1 MWVLDGVLLVFAVGL
16 VTGLATGLGVLPF
29 FLVEEI
35 PDRWLV
41 VLWGLAAGI
50 MLSAS
55 VFGLL
60 AEGLAEGSVPLV
72 SLGVCLGA
80 ALVYVADRLIGGYE
94 FTPVVGSAVDYR
106 TAALTVG
113 VLTVHSVPEG
123 IAVGVA
129 FAEMGVGT
137 GESVAIAGVELP
149 ELAAFMA
156 VAISVLNVPEGLAL
170 AIPLVSLGVRRLKV
184 VGWAIVSGLPQP
196 IGAILAYYFVNA
208 LEGLLPVAFGFA
220 AGALLYLLLTE
231 FVPAGLEHGAALEGR
246 GRGEFGGGFGLGFVA
261 TTVLVIALGV

>member
-1 MWVLDGVLLVFAVGL
+1 MWLLDGVLLVFAVGL

-60 AEGLAEGSVPLV
+60 AEGLAEGSALLV
-72 SLGVCLGA
+72 SLGLCLGA

-94 FTPVVGSAVDYR
+94 FTPATGSAVDYR

-129 FAEMGVGT
+129 FAEIGAG
-137 GESVAIAGVELP
+137 GESVAIAGVKLP

-156 VAISVLNVPEGLAL
+156 VAISILNVPEGLAL

-184 VGWAIVSGLPQP
+184 VGWAVVSGLPQP
-196 IGAILAYYFVNA
+196 IGAVFAYYFVNA

-231 FVPAGLEHGAALEGR
+231 FVPAGLEHGSALEGQ
-246 GRGEFGGGFGLGFVA
+246 GRGELGGGFGLGFVA
-261 TTVLVIALGV
+261 TTALVVLLGV

>member
-1 MWVLDGVLLVFAVGL
+1 MWLLDGAPLVFVVGL

-41 VLWGLAAGI
+41 ALWGLAAGI

-60 AEGLAEGSVPLV
+60 AEGLAEGSVLLV
-72 SLGVCLGA
+72 SLGLCLGA
-80 ALVYVADRLIGGYE
+80 ALVYAADRLIGGYE
-94 FTPVVGSAVDYR
+94 FTPAMGSAVDYR

-129 FAEMGVGT
+129 FTEMAET
-137 GESVAIAGVELP
+137 AENVAIAGIEMP

-170 AIPLVSLGVRRLKV
+170 AIPLVSLGVRRTKI

-196 IGAILAYYFVNA
+196 IGAVLAYYFVNA

-220 AGALLYLLLTE
+220 AGALLYLLATE
-231 FVPAGLEHGAALEGR
+231 FVPAGLEHGAALAGR
-246 GRGEFGGGFGLGFVA
+246 GRSELGGGFGLGFVA
-261 TTVLVIALGV
+261 TTAMVVALGV